1 VCVCVCVCV
10 RACVCVCVC
19 VYMCVCVCVC
29 VCVFAQWVHKKGLT
43 SRNAA
48 TGGRYNV
55 LCILG
60 LGFFIK
66 TQGS

>member
-1 VCVCVCVCV
+1 
-10 RACVCVCVC
+10 
-19 VYMCVCVCVC
+19 VC